1 VQYAVSIIRLFNTLP
16 QTAMGRLVCAIPLSA
31 AWSVNLN
38 EETLGLLTVE
48 ERKRGLIQL
57 TSYGIVTL
65 KLVPDFRRTGDPRT
79 GEVKTDE
86 I

>member
-1 VQYAVSIIRLFNTLP
+1 MSIIRLFNTLP
-16 QTAMGRLVCAIPLSA
+16 QTAMGQLLYAIPLSA

-38 EETLGLLTVE
+38 VERQGLLTVE
-48 ERKRGLIQL
+48 VRKRVLIQV